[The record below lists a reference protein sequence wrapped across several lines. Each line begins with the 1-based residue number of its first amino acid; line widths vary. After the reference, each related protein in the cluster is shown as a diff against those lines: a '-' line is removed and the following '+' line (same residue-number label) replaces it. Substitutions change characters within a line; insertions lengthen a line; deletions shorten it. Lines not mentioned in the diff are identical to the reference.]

1 VAVDPRVPDGAIY
14 LGTEMSPK
22 KQTKLLEFLDKNKY
36 VFTWSTSDLVRV
48 NREIIEHKMQ
58 VNPNVKPK
66 KQKLYKIS
74 EEKIE
79 EAKAEVQ

>member
-1 VAVDPRVPDGAIY
+1 VALDPRVPDWAIY

-36 VFTWSTSDLVRV
+36 VFKWSTSDLVRV

-58 VNPNVKPK
+58 VNLNAKPK
-66 KQKLYKIS
+66 KQKLYMMDRRRRP
-74 EEKIE
+74 EGGGGE
-79 EAKAEVQ
+79 